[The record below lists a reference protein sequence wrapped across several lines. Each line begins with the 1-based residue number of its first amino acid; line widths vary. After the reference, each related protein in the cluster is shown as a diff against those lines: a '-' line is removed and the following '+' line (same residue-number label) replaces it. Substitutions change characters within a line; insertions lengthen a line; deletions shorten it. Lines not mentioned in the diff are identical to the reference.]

1 MMFMNN
7 LHKIYIYYR
16 VLFGSE
22 LRDNF
27 GMEAR
32 FKSDL
37 LCVRWLL
44 TRCPAARAERSES
57 SPAKTVAHTILASC
71 VAFSP
76 GFSWWGP
83 CTPSICKQ
91 ERK

>member
-37 LCVRWLL
+37 HRRGKETSHYVKLL
-44 TRCPAARAERSES
+44 SNDKKR
-57 SPAKTVAHTILASC
+57 
-71 VAFSP
+71 
-76 GFSWWGP
+76 
-83 CTPSICKQ
+83 Q
-91 ERK
+91 